1 MMVICKYCKREFSSQ
16 KALSSHIGK
25 IHKLELQNSPV
36 HIQSRYTDD
45 YLDITYNELN
55 EKRSIHSG
63 KCDICGKTESANT
76 RPDSKLIPNR
86 LCIDHDHKS
95 KKFRG
100 FLCVQCN
107 RNFGWY
113 DKYKS
118 KILEH
123 ENFKHV

>member
-1 MMVICKYCKREFSSQ
+1 MIVCKYCKREFGS
-16 KALSSHIGK
+16 KNALSAHIGK
-25 IHKLELQNSPV
+25 LHKSEFQSEPV
-36 HIQSRYTDD
+36 HIQSRYSDD
-45 YLDITYNELN
+45 YLDISYRELD
-55 EKRSIHSG
+55 EKRMAHSG
-63 KCDICGKTESANT
+63 KCDVCGKIESANT
-76 RPDSKLIPNR
+76 RPDSKSAPNK
-86 LCIDHDHKS
+86 LCIDHDHNS

-123 ENFKHV
+123 ENFEHV